1 VAATS
6 GARAV
11 RRIRL
16 LDFSIRAWR
25 DGKELGSLARAAPVG
40 RH

>member
-11 RRIRL
+11 RRLRL
-16 LDFSIRAWR
+16 LDLSIHVWR
-25 DGKELGSLARAAPVG
+25 DGKEFGFLARAAPVG